1 MRLFL
6 CMIYYGKRKGVQ
18 QKMENKENVALTF
31 YSEAYESSIHSYT
44 LPEEQLIYTALPAEA
59 LARCEQERDR
69 TPVLIVAENKL
80 AGFFVLDAGE
90 AVKEYTE
97 SSGALLIRS
106 YSIHPDYQG
115 NGIGKK
121 SLKLLPSFI
130 KKHFPTKNEV
140 VLGVNH
146 KNTAGQHLYK
156 RSGFVYTNR
165 HIFGSQGKQFVY
177 QMDIKKA

>member
-1 MRLFL
+1 MDNT
-6 CMIYYGKRKGVQ
+6 V
-18 QKMENKENVALTF
+18 NVALTF

-44 LPEEQLIYTALPAEA
+44 LPEEQLIYTALPAES
-59 LARCEQERDR
+59 LAKCEQEKDR
-69 TPVLIVAENKL
+69 TPVLILAENKL

-90 AVKEYTE
+90 AVKEYTK

-115 NGIGKK
+115 KGGGKK
-121 SLKLLPSFI
+121 SLKFLPAFI
-130 KKHFPTKNEV
+130 NHHFPTKNEV
-140 VLGVNH
+140 VLGVNY
-146 KNTAGQHLYK
+146 KNTTAQHLYI
-156 RSGFVYTNR
+156 RSGFVDTNR

>member
-1 MRLFL
+1 ML
-6 CMIYYGKRKGVQ
+6 YYGKRKGVQ

-31 YSEAYESSIHSYT
+31 YSEAYQSSIHSYT
-44 LPEEQLIYTALPAEA
+44 LPEEQLIYTALAAEA
-59 LARCEQERDR
+59 IAKCKQERDR
-69 TPVLIVAENKL
+69 TPVLILAENKL

-97 SSGALLIRS
+97 GSGALLIRS

-115 NGIGKK
+115 KGVGKK

-130 KKHFPTKNEV
+130 NHHFRTKNKV

-146 KNTAGQHLYK
+146 KNTAAQHLYK
-156 RSGFVYTNR
+156 RCGFVDTDR
-165 HIFGSQGKQFVY
+165 HVFGSQGKQFVY
-177 QMDIKKA
+177 QMNIKKA

>member
-1 MRLFL
+1 
-6 CMIYYGKRKGVQ
+6 
-18 QKMENKENVALTF
+18 MENKENVALTF

-59 LARCEQERDR
+59 IAKCKQERDR
-69 TPVLIVAENKL
+69 TPVLILAENKL

-90 AVKEYTE
+90 AVKAYTE
-97 SSGALLIRS
+97 GSGALLIRS

-115 NGIGKK
+115 KGVGKK

-130 KKHFPTKNEV
+130 NHHFRTKNKV

-146 KNTAGQHLYK
+146 KNKAAQHLYK
-156 RSGFVYTNR
+156 RCGFVDTDR
-165 HIFGSQGKQFVY
+165 HVFGSQGKQFVY
-177 QMDIKKA
+177 QMNIKKA

>member
-1 MRLFL
+1 MDN
-6 CMIYYGKRKGVQ
+6 IV
-18 QKMENKENVALTF
+18 NVALTF

-59 LARCEQERDR
+59 LAKCEQEKDG
-69 TPVLIVAENKL
+69 TPVLILAENKL

-97 SSGALLIRS
+97 SSSTLLIRS

-115 NGIGKK
+115 KGVGKK

-130 KKHFPTKNEV
+130 NYHFPTKNKV

-146 KNTAGQHLYK
+146 KNTAAQHLYK
-156 RSGFVYTNR
+156 RSGFVDTDRY
-165 HIFGSQGKQFVY
+165 IFGSQGKQFVY
-177 QMDIKKA
+177 QMNIKKA

>member
-1 MRLFL
+1 MDNA
-6 CMIYYGKRKGVQ
+6 V
-18 QKMENKENVALTF
+18 NVELTF
-31 YSEAYESSIHSYT
+31 YSETYESPVHSYT
-44 LPEEQLIYTALPAEA
+44 LPEGQLIYTALPAEA
-59 LARCEQERDR
+59 IAKCKQERDR
-69 TPVLIVAENKL
+69 APVLILAENKL

-115 NGIGKK
+115 TGVGKK

-130 KKHFPTKNEV
+130 IHHFPTKNKV

-146 KNTAGQHLYK
+146 KNTAAQRLYK
-156 RSGFVYTNR
+156 RCGFIDTDR

-177 QMDIKKA
+177 QMNIKKA

>member
-1 MRLFL
+1 
-6 CMIYYGKRKGVQ
+6 
-18 QKMENKENVALTF
+18 MENKENVALTF

-59 LARCEQERDR
+59 IAKCKQERDR
-69 TPVLIVAENKL
+69 TPVLILAENKL

-97 SSGALLIRS
+97 GSGALLIRS

-115 NGIGKK
+115 KGVGKK

-130 KKHFPTKNEV
+130 NHHFRTENKV

-146 KNTAGQHLYK
+146 KNTAAQHLYK
-156 RSGFVYTNR
+156 RCGFVDTDR
-165 HIFGSQGKQFVY
+165 HVFGSQGKQFVY
-177 QMDIKKA
+177 QMNIKKA

>member
-1 MRLFL
+1 MDNT
-6 CMIYYGKRKGVQ
+6 V
-18 QKMENKENVALTF
+18 NVTLMF

-59 LARCEQERDR
+59 IAKCKQKRDR
-69 TPVLIVAENKL
+69 TPVLILAENKL
-80 AGFFVLDAGE
+80 AGFFVLDAGA

-115 NGIGKK
+115 KGVGKN

-130 KKHFPTKNEV
+130 NHHFPTKNEV

-146 KNTAGQHLYK
+146 KNTAAQHLYK
-156 RSGFVYTNR
+156 RCGFVDTDR
-165 HIFGSQGKQFVY
+165 HVFGSQGKQFVY
-177 QMDIKKA
+177 QMNIKKA

>member
-1 MRLFL
+1 MDNT
-6 CMIYYGKRKGVQ
+6 V
-18 QKMENKENVALTF
+18 NVALAF
-31 YSEAYESSIHSYT
+31 YSQAYESSIHSYT
-44 LPEEQLIYTALPAEA
+44 LPKEQLIYTALPAEA
-59 LARCEQERDR
+59 LAKCKEKRDR
-69 TPVLIVAENKL
+69 TPVLILTENKV
-80 AGFFVLDAGE
+80 AGFFVLDAGK

-115 NGIGKK
+115 KGVGKK
-121 SLKLLPSFI
+121 SLKLLSSFI
-130 KKHFPTKNEV
+130 NHHFPTKNEV

-146 KNTAGQHLYK
+146 KNTAAQHLYK
-156 RSGFVYTNR
+156 RSGFVDTNR

>member
-1 MRLFL
+1 MDNT
-6 CMIYYGKRKGVQ
+6 V
-18 QKMENKENVALTF
+18 NVALTF

-44 LPEEQLIYTALPAEA
+44 LPEEQLIYTALPTEA
-59 LARCEQERDR
+59 IAKCKQGRDR
-69 TPVLIVAENKL
+69 TPILILAVNKL

-90 AVKEYTE
+90 VVKEYTE

-115 NGIGKK
+115 KGVGKK
-121 SLKLLPSFI
+121 SLKLLPFFI
-130 KKHFPTKNEV
+130 NHHFPTINKV
-140 VLGVNH
+140 VLGVNY
-146 KNTAGQHLYK
+146 KNTAAQHLYK
-156 RSGFVYTNR
+156 RSGFVDTNR

>member
-1 MRLFL
+1 MDNT
-6 CMIYYGKRKGVQ
+6 V
-18 QKMENKENVALTF
+18 NVALAF

-44 LPEEQLIYTALPAEA
+44 LPKEQLIYTALPAEA
-59 LARCEQERDR
+59 LAKCEQERDR
-69 TPVLIVAENKL
+69 TPVLILAENKL
-80 AGFFVLDAGE
+80 AGFFVLDAGK

-115 NGIGKK
+115 KGVGKK

-130 KKHFPTKNEV
+130 NHHFPTKNEV

-146 KNTAGQHLYK
+146 KNTAAQHLYK

>member
-1 MRLFL
+1 MDNT
-6 CMIYYGKRKGVQ
+6 V
-18 QKMENKENVALTF
+18 NVALTF

-59 LARCEQERDR
+59 IAKCKQERDR
-69 TPVLIVAENKL
+69 TPVLIFVENKL
-80 AGFFVLDAGE
+80 AGFFVLDAGK
-90 AVKEYTE
+90 AVKEYTK

-115 NGIGKK
+115 KGVGKK
-121 SLKLLPSFI
+121 SLKLLLSFI
-130 KKHFPTKNEV
+130 NQHFPTKNKV

-146 KNTAGQHLYK
+146 KNTAAQHLYK
-156 RSGFVYTNR
+156 RSGFVDTNQ

>member
-1 MRLFL
+1 
-6 CMIYYGKRKGVQ
+6 
-18 QKMENKENVALTF
+18 MENKENVALTF

-59 LARCEQERDR
+59 LAKCEQEKDR
-69 TPVLIVAENKL
+69 TPVLILAENKL

-97 SSGALLIRS
+97 GSGALLIRS

-115 NGIGKK
+115 KGVGKK

-130 KKHFPTKNEV
+130 NHHFRTKNKV

-146 KNTAGQHLYK
+146 KNTAAQHLYK
-156 RSGFVYTNR
+156 RCGFVDTDR
-165 HIFGSQGKQFVY
+165 HVFGSQGKQFVY
-177 QMDIKKA
+177 QMNIKKA

>member
-1 MRLFL
+1 M
-6 CMIYYGKRKGVQ
+6 KNTK
-18 QKMENKENVALTF
+18 NVALAC
-31 YSEAYESSIHSYT
+31 YSEAYDSSIHSYT

-59 LARCEQERDR
+59 LANCEQEKDR
-69 TPVLIVAENKL
+69 TPVLILAENKL

-115 NGIGKK
+115 KGVGKK

-130 KKHFPTKNEV
+130 NHHFPTKNEV
-140 VLGVNH
+140 VLGVNFKKHGRAASVQKKRLCRYRPAYFWKPRKAVCLSDGH
-146 KNTAGQHLYK
+146 KKSLNKSSSFFL
-156 RSGFVYTNR
+156 
-165 HIFGSQGKQFVY
+165 I
-177 QMDIKKA
+177 

>member
-1 MRLFL
+1 MGLFL
-6 CMIYYGKRKGVQ
+6 CMLYYGKRKGVQ

-31 YSEAYESSIHSYT
+31 YSEAYQSSIHSYT

-59 LARCEQERDR
+59 IAKCKQERDR
-69 TPVLIVAENKL
+69 TPVLILAENKL

-97 SSGALLIRS
+97 GSGALLIRS

-115 NGIGKK
+115 KGVGKK

-130 KKHFPTKNEV
+130 NHHFRTKNKV

-146 KNTAGQHLYK
+146 KNTAAQHLYK
-156 RSGFVYTNR
+156 RCGFVDTDW
-165 HIFGSQGKQFVY
+165 HVFGSQGKQFVY
-177 QMDIKKA
+177 QMNIKKA

>member
-1 MRLFL
+1 ME
-6 CMIYYGKRKGVQ
+6 KGVRYR
-18 QKMENKENVALTF
+18 MDNTVNVALTF

-59 LARCEQERDR
+59 LAKCEQEKDR
-69 TPVLIVAENKL
+69 TPVLILAANKL

-115 NGIGKK
+115 KGVGKK
-121 SLKLLPSFI
+121 SLKLLLSFI
-130 KKHFPTKNEV
+130 NRYFPTKNKV

-146 KNTAGQHLYK
+146 KNTAAQHLYK
-156 RSGFVYTNR
+156 RCGFVDTDRY
-165 HIFGSQGKQFVY
+165 IFGSQGKQFVY
-177 QMDIKKA
+177 QMNIKKA

>member
-1 MRLFL
+1 
-6 CMIYYGKRKGVQ
+6 MI
-18 QKMENKENVALTF
+18 L
-31 YSEAYESSIHSYT
+31 
-44 LPEEQLIYTALPAEA
+44 
-59 LARCEQERDR
+59 
-69 TPVLIVAENKL
+69 AENKL

-97 SSGALLIRS
+97 GSGALLIRS

-115 NGIGKK
+115 KGVGKK
-121 SLKLLPSFI
+121 SLKRLPSFI
-130 KKHFPTKNEV
+130 NHHFRTKNKV

-146 KNTAGQHLYK
+146 KNTAAQHLYK
-156 RSGFVYTNR
+156 QSGFVDTDR